1 MDQIV
6 QCLHSTISAS
16 LLVLLV
22 YTSFIFYIYSVVE
35 LNYCKT
41 SSFLTIPRSTSSI
54 RLWVQRT
61 EFESQFTRKF
71 SRRKF
76 RSSAIYCGCKANHL
90 EPTTNC
96 LAFKQP
102 NRITD
107 RTVMYC
113 VWHSN
118 RQSRTSYHA
127 WSIEHEKVHHPR
139 NARLRAAYTPL
150 LLWQ

>member
-1 MDQIV
+1 MEWVITGIHKDGSQNHKRTPDMF
-6 QCLHSTISAS
+6 QP
-16 LLVLLV
+16 
-22 YTSFIFYIYSVVE
+22 FPFVV
-35 LNYCKT
+35 KWQ
-41 SSFLTIPRSTSSI
+41 PKPSI